1 MDWRVARPPL
11 RSISTSV
18 RQPRALL
25 VGSPRPETVKSSGE
39 GEARETKSPMIRLPL
54 IKGCRFSKGPHPPFP
69 HRPTG
74 ATPISLSLFTRPR
87 GPIRGTAH
95 CPPWGISREISTS
108 HVTMVIPETL
118 HNITSIV
125 KRKNCKSDRNRPKV
139 PTLTLVIPLRKG
151 SRLAPCGGTTVES
164 RTL

>member
-74 ATPISLSLFTRPR
+74 ATPISLSL
-87 GPIRGTAH
+87 
-95 CPPWGISREISTS
+95 S
-108 HVTMVIPETL
+108 L
-118 HNITSIV
+118 H
-125 KRKNCKSDRNRPKV
+125 
-139 PTLTLVIPLRKG
+139 
-151 SRLAPCGGTTVES
+151 ATTWPH
-164 RTL
+164 